1 MQSMTVSVSLLLLAQ
16 PNCGRREEEGQ
27 QQQQLCQALLQTEP
41 WGHHWHQCRG
51 HATHFYTWVDLLKKK
66 RLFT

>member
-51 HATHFYTWVDLLKKK
+51 QATHF
-66 RLFT
+66 